1 MTDWG
6 GERWIKI
13 FKHEAGPW
21 EMLSFAARGAYRLMQ
36 SEASAAGEIAVG
48 RHGSGWL
55 AIRFRI
61 EPAVA
66 AEILR
71 ELVADG
77 YLRLNDGQW
86 VLPHH
91 AAQQVSRTT
100 PAERQRQTR
109 EARKTA
115 KPLEASR
122 DVTRSDIESHVVT
135 SSHEREKERE
145 KETNKAREQEQS
157 AGARAREAAA
167 LPVVVARDPR
177 AAEIATA
184 LAASSRFARLGGDV
198 AEALLGHLG
207 PLALQ
212 LDAGKLLCTASGV
225 AGFPLFVTLRPRAF
239 PKPSQEA
246 VAPADAIER
255 VQPALAEGALRVK
268 VTGYDTVAGQ
278 VSLTD
283 ASIIVSGGRGVGGPE
298 GFGPVRELANVLG
311 GAMGAS
317 RAAVD
322 AGWIPYSHQV
332 GQTGKTVA
340 PDLYVA
346 CGISGAIQH
355 QAGMR
360 TSKIIVA
367 INKDREAP
375 IFKLAKY
382 GVVGDLFEVLPALS
396 AEVRRRLGR

>member
-1 MTDWG
+1 MSANIWVYIDQFQ
-6 GERWIKI
+6 GEALSASWETLGAACELGTGLQSKVVALVFGVNAAAIAG
-13 FKHEAGPW
+13 EA
-21 EMLSFAARGAYRLMQ
+21 LARGATAALICDDATLADFRV
-36 SEASAAGEIAVG
+36 EAYAALL
-48 RHGSGWL
+48 SGL
-55 AIRFRI
+55 
-61 EPAVA
+61 VA
-66 AEILR
+66 AR
-71 ELVADG
+71 QPHA
-77 YLRLNDGQW
+77 
-86 VLPHH
+86 VL
-91 AAQQVSRTT
+91 A
-100 PAERQRQTR
+100 PAT
-109 EARKTA
+109 
-115 KPLEASR
+115 
-122 DVTRSDIESHVVT
+122 
-135 SSHEREKERE
+135 
-145 KETNKAREQEQS
+145 
-157 AGARAREAAA
+157 ARARE
-167 LPVVVARDPR
+167 L
-177 AAEIATA
+177 IATA
-184 LAASSRFARLGGDV
+184 AIDSETTVMADAIGLAVQDGVVLVTRPV
-198 AEALLGHLG
+198 Y
-207 PLALQ
+207 
-212 LDAGKLLCTASGV
+212 AGKLLCTASGV
-225 AGFPLFVTLRPRAF
+225 GGLPLFVTLRPRAF
-239 PKPSQEA
+239 PKPSLGA

-322 AGWIPYSHQV
+322 AGWIAYSHQV

>member
-1 MTDWG
+1 
-6 GERWIKI
+6 
-13 FKHEAGPW
+13 
-21 EMLSFAARGAYRLMQ
+21 
-36 SEASAAGEIAVG
+36 
-48 RHGSGWL
+48 
-55 AIRFRI
+55 
-61 EPAVA
+61 
-66 AEILR
+66 
-71 ELVADG
+71 
-77 YLRLNDGQW
+77 
-86 VLPHH
+86 
-91 AAQQVSRTT
+91 
-100 PAERQRQTR
+100 
-109 EARKTA
+109 
-115 KPLEASR
+115 
-122 DVTRSDIESHVVT
+122 
-135 SSHEREKERE
+135 
-145 KETNKAREQEQS
+145 
-157 AGARAREAAA
+157 
-167 LPVVVARDPR
+167 
-177 AAEIATA
+177 
-184 LAASSRFARLGGDV
+184 
-198 AEALLGHLG
+198 
-207 PLALQ
+207 
-212 LDAGKLLCTASGV
+212 
-225 AGFPLFVTLRPRAF
+225 
-239 PKPSQEA
+239 

-322 AGWIPYSHQV
+322 AGWIAYSHQV